1 MLVKQEEYAKLP
13 HRNKLENNKK
23 NIGFF
28 SRNLRQDFR
37 IKAGITPKYQEF
49 ERGKWHGT
57 GFEV

>member
-37 IKAGITPKYQEF
+37 IKAGFTPSI
-49 ERGKWHGT
+49 RN
-57 GFEV
+57 

>member
-28 SRNLRQDFR
+28 REILGRIFESRPDLLLVS
-37 IKAGITPKYQEF
+37 GI
-49 ERGKWHGT
+49 GKGQIGWNWI
-57 GFEV
+57 